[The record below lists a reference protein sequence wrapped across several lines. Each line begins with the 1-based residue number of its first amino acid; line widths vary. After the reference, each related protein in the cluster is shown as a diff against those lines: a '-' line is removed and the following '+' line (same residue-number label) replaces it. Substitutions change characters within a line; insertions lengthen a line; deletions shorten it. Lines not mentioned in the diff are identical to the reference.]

1 MIKVLFV
8 CHGNICRSPMAEYLF
23 KYYVKQKKTDKYF
36 YIESC
41 ATSREEIGNHIHYG
55 TKKILDKYNIDA
67 RNKTARQMTI
77 ADYNNFDYIIIMDRN
92 NLYNLKY
99 IIGND
104 SKNKVHLFLEYAN
117 LNRDISDPWYTL
129 DFEKTESDIILGI
142 KSFYKYLEE
151 NDLIK

>member
-23 KYYVKQKKTDKYF
+23 KYYVAKKKTYKYF

-55 TKKILDKYNIDA
+55 TKKILDKYKIDA

-77 ADYNNFDYIIIMDRN
+77 ADYNNFDYIIVMDRN

-104 SKNKVHLFLEYAN
+104 TKNKVHLFLEYAN
-117 LNRDISDPWYTL
+117 LN
-129 DFEKTESDIILGI
+129 LGT
-142 KSFYKYLEE
+142 
-151 NDLIK
+151 